1 MLLSHHVMPTR
12 VVIAIV
18 ALCLVAVSLAAFGSA
33 LVPDRPIAKEGASTT
48 KAPRSLAAA
57 RVFMLLPD
65 GKVEITDAWAR
76 RVFRWDGHRWVEVE
90 RTQLETPQVES
101 R

>member
-1 MLLSHHVMPTR
+1 MPTK
-12 VVIAIV
+12 VVVGII
-18 ALCLVAVSLAAFGSA
+18 ALCLMAVALAAFGSA
-33 LVPDRPIAKEGASTT
+33 LVPDRPVANERTNTT
-48 KAPRSLAAA
+48 RAPRPLAAA

-76 RVFRWDGHRWVEVE
+76 RVFRWDGHHWIEVE
-90 RTQLETPQVES
+90 RTRLETPQVDS